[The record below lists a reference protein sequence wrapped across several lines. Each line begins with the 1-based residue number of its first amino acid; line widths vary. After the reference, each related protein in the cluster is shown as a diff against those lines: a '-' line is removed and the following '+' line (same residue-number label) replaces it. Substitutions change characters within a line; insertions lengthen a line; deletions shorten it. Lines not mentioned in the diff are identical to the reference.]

1 MKLHWHK
8 FFSEAPNCFNQ
19 KNHWHLSMWCDIHA
33 VHSRFYTKGIKI
45 YVFLFVFQK
54 KNLCNCFAQILVKYF
69 FLHCRN
75 LIAYISLS
83 LSLSPPIFNNFIVTI
98 FFLLQ
103 FSAILLPQIIIF
115 SFSSFLQFQQLNC
128 HNFFSLLQLRQLG
141 TTIPIK
147 FSLSSPTIFAT

>member
-1 MKLHWHK
+1 MKLHWQK

-33 VHSRFYTKGIKI
+33 MHSRFYTKGIKI

-75 LIAYISLS
+75 LIAYLS
-83 LSLSPPIFNNFIVTI
+83 LSSNFRQLHCHNFFFSFNFQQFYCHKLL
-98 FFLLQ
+98 FFLSLL
-103 FSAILLPQIIIF
+103 FSNF
-115 SFSSFLQFQQLNC
+115 SNSIATI
-128 HNFFSLLQLRQLG
+128 FFSLLQLRQLG